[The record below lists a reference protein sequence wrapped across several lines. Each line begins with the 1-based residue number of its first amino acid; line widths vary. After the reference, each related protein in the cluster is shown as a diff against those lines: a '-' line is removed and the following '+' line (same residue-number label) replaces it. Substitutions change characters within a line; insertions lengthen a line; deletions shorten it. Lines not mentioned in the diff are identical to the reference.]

1 MNSQSFIKVFTTIF
15 LFLLF
20 HFPSQT
26 ETLKPTTELLSD
38 VCQNSDDKKFCIHS
52 LKSEPRMAS
61 VKNLKSLAE
70 IALARARKVS
80 TETSSFFNSLQLS
93 NGDHAKKEAIKECA
107 KYFQETVGMLNLG
120 GLEGDTAS
128 LDVHYALD
136 NDQYCES
143 ALADAKVHAETIS
156 SAIEKWKN
164 FYSVAY
170 AAVVAVENSQL
181 H

>member
-1 MNSQSFIKVFTTIF
+1 MKDSAKTQRYIHVLSTSKRTEPIFKPALNECVEEYKRVAASFRSACLEVKDGEYETANYDTLTAADYAGNCEKALVNAKAHIQSF
-15 LFLLF
+15 
-20 HFPSQT
+20 
-26 ETLKPTTELLSD
+26 SD
-38 VCQNSDDKKFCIHS
+38 GIQVTN
-52 LKSEPRMAS
+52 
-61 VKNLKSLAE
+61 
-70 IALARARKVS
+70 
-80 TETSSFFNSLQLS
+80 
-93 NGDHAKKEAIKECA
+93 DHAKKEAIKECA